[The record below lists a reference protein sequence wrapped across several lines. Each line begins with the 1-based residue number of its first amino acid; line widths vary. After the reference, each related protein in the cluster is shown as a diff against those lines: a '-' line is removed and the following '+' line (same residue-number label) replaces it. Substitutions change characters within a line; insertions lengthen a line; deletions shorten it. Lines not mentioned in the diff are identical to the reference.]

1 MDVPGLSEEFYGPSA
16 HEHPPTLTPTER
28 KRFIHYYYPLWSL
41 MRVDQSE
48 WDSTLQGMT
57 SQELYYLWEM
67 AQLTQSIGREEVVPP
82 PMFPNQPPDSIHS
95 INHGRSQK
103 RIDLEQRLWQQI
115 ERISWRFFE
124 QDAHNPCVYAKHEGH
139 PPFIVLWDH
148 WQPPLKEIICHK
160 YQSPVQLS
168 PAVIEQYLWK
178 DELDE

>member
-1 MDVPGLSEEFYGPSA
+1 MSEEFYGPSA
-16 HEHPPTLTPTER
+16 HEHPLTLTPTER
-28 KRFIHYYYPLWSL
+28 KRFIRYYYPLWSL
-41 MRVDQSE
+41 MRIDQSE
-48 WDSTLQGMT
+48 WDSTLQEMT

-67 AQLTQSIGREEVVPP
+67 AQLTQSIGREEIVPP
-82 PMFPNQPPDSIHS
+82 PMFPNQHPDSIHS

-115 ERISWRFFE
+115 ERNSWRFFE

-160 YQSPVQLS
+160 YESLIQPSPE
-168 PAVIEQYLWK
+168 VIEQYLWK